1 VEVAADLITAALR
14 RDLSELEQ
22 DLTHLAHMNG
32 DGLARDSLAFSRRL
46 PGHAVLLLLNT
57 DGVEALPADRILF
70 HPFLT
75 PVKEPPPALFSAADV
90 FEFQRGDPNGA
101 ISALQQASRAADPQ
115 IRAEALNRLARNQ
128 RKSGRWEEAMRVYA
142 ELRAL
147 GPINV
152 GGLPAELLARDAMCA
167 LFEERGDVTR
177 LKEEASAVYADLGRG
192 RWRIS
197 EAAYAYYA
205 GQARQRTGAAAV
217 DDSRLDAVALSEAAQ
232 ALWADTSCVTF
243 RSRPGLRNAMSSS
256 FPLMGSRRSR
266 LSSIPPTINSSAG
279 CRAPTPSSS
288 PATGQEPGMPGHFMW
303 LTESLR
309 VIPSWSGRTSD
320 KCRR

>member
-1 VEVAADLITAALR
+1 MLRGVDRVRFSFRDRCSVSQSLSRDCEGITPAVSAPI
-14 RDLSELEQ
+14 
-22 DLTHLAHMNG
+22 M
-32 DGLARDSLAFSRRL
+32 L
-46 PGHAVLLLLNT
+46 PKQW
-57 DGVEALPADRILF
+57 ILF

-177 LKEEASAVYADLGRG
+177 LKEEASAVYAAMCHLTTVSGRRKFSGWRPRPLWVLDLRRPRLVERGPSAHTSLVTAATGRNAHYQAGRAPEDRGSRPDRRGSRGGRG
-192 RWRIS
+192 RTRTASAWARRKTGLSIEIRAVSDSSCDRI
-197 EAAYAYYA
+197 
-205 GQARQRTGAAAV
+205 R
-217 DDSRLDAVALSEAAQ
+217 
-232 ALWADTSCVTF
+232 
-243 RSRPGLRNAMSSS
+243 
-256 FPLMGSRRSR
+256 
-266 LSSIPPTINSSAG
+266 
-279 CRAPTPSSS
+279 
-288 PATGQEPGMPGHFMW
+288 QEPAGDRNG
-303 LTESLR
+303 
-309 VIPSWSGRTSD
+309 IPN
-320 KCRR
+320 KQC